1 MQAKT
6 RKLTLL
12 ELIRIHGSMARDFHK
27 GEIKPL
33 WRILYLWLQ
42 GRYLGYGYFEGEA
55 RVGYMLFYKPS
66 REDANTLLDYYAI
79 EPSYRSKGYGSA
91 FFQAVC
97 TQVPGLVLEVEDPAF
112 SLDEQDRVKRERRI
126 AFYQRNGCKMT
137 RLKAS
142 IKEEHYCI
150 MAGPATDGARL
161 LAPMNRLYQGIFGQA
176 FMEKHIRLKEGA

>member
-1 MQAKT
+1 MQTKT

>member
-1 MQAKT
+1 MQTKT

-79 EPSYRSKGYGSA
+79 EPSFRSKGYGSA

-97 TQVPGLVLEVEDPAF
+97 AQVPGLVLEVEDPAF

-126 AFYQRNGCKMT
+126 AFYQRNGCRMT
-137 RLKAS
+137 QLKAS